1 MEKDTEKITRDQLLF
16 KEFVT
21 GVLMIL
27 LIFWAA
33 LFSPSPLANPG
44 GETGSLAVTIK
55 APWIFLAV
63 QTLLHYLPPIWG
75 GLILPAG
82 ILFLLALFPWE
93 SRVRLGPTITLILF
107 GLLLLSG
114 VSLTLYGFFAAP

>member
-21 GVLMIL
+21 GIFIIL

-33 LFSPSPLANPG
+33 LLFPSPLANPG
-44 GETGSLAVTIK
+44 GETGSPVVTIK

-82 ILFLLALFPWE
+82 IL
-93 SRVRLGPTITLILF
+93 
-107 GLLLLSG
+107 
-114 VSLTLYGFFAAP
+114 